1 MSVKDNQKAIKDLW
15 AVIIAIIIYL
25 VLQGVGII
33 LFVNNFQLS
42 SGYHEIPLT
51 NSLNEEFASSL
62 FQKLAKADMQVNNL
76 IKVLCDG
83 DNHAYRGVVYVDKI
97 DDWYKQKVL
106 SPRFEK
112 QKAEYFKK
120 YAKECKLANKR
131 MSGNKNKYGNQP
143 S

>member
-1 MSVKDNQKAIKDLW
+1 
-15 AVIIAIIIYL
+15 
-25 VLQGVGII
+25 
-33 LFVNNFQLS
+33 
-42 SGYHEIPLT
+42 
-51 NSLNEEFASSL
+51 
-62 FQKLAKADMQVNNL
+62 MQVNNL

-131 MSGNKNKYGNQP
+131 MSGNKNKYGN
-143 S
+143 